1 MGSNDNKIYF
11 IGAGP
16 GDPGLLTL
24 TGAACL
30 RKADWVYAATPYE
43 EVFADL
49 LQGKA
54 VAVPFVYRFEQ
65 LLELLEQQLAT
76 GHVAFLVP
84 GDLTFYSPFQA
95 LVDALGEHAEV
106 VPGVG
111 TVNAA
116 SAYLKKTLDL
126 PGVCNRA
133 IIASPRTLGNAEGSP
148 DLSDLAAPGVTL
160 LIYMN
165 NLPLDQLVA
174 KLRRGFSAN
183 VPIVLLHRLGLPG
196 QEIVQGTLDDICA
209 KVGAR
214 DYFNLTTATRR
225 PALTLVIAGE
235 ALVAEV
241 DGAWWN
247 ERQETIWKDLG

>member
-1 MGSNDNKIYF
+1 MSHNDNKVF
-11 IGAGP
+11 FVGAGP

-43 EVFADL
+43 KVFADL
-49 LQGKA
+49 LQGKT
-54 VAVPFVYRFEQ
+54 VTVPFTYRFEQ
-65 LLELLEQQLAT
+65 LLERLEQQLAT
-76 GHVAFLVP
+76 GHVVFLVP
-84 GDLTFYSPFQA
+84 GDLTFFSPFQA
-95 LVDALGEHAEV
+95 LVDVLGECAVV

-133 IIASPRTLGNAEGSP
+133 IIASPRTLGGTDGSP
-148 DLSDLAAPGVTL
+148 DLSDLAAPGATL

-174 KLRRGFSAN
+174 KLRKGFAAN

-196 QEIVQGTLDDICA
+196 QEIVQGTLNDICA
-209 KVGAR
+209 KVGER

-235 ALVAEV
+235 TLAAEV

-247 ERQETIWKDLG
+247 ERHETIWKDLE

>member
-1 MGSNDNKIYF
+1 MSNNDNKVFF

-16 GDPGLLTL
+16 GDPGMLTL

-30 RKADWVYAATPYE
+30 QKADWVYAATPYE
-43 EVFADL
+43 EVFAEF

-54 VAVPFVYRFEQ
+54 VAVPFAYRFEQ

-84 GDLTFYSPFQA
+84 GDLTFYSPFQP
-95 LVDALGEHAEV
+95 LVDALGEHAVV

-133 IIASPRTLGNAEGSP
+133 IIASPRALGDAEGSP
-148 DLSDLAAPGVTL
+148 DLSELAAPGVTL

-174 KLRRGFSAN
+174 KLRKGFAAN

-196 QEIVQGTLDDICA
+196 QEIVQGTLNDICG
-209 KVGAR
+209 KVGER
-214 DYFNLTTATRR
+214 DFFNLTTATRR
-225 PALTLVIAGE
+225 PALTLVIVGE
-235 ALVAEV
+235 TLAAEV

-247 ERQETIWKDLG
+247 ERHETIWKDLG